1 MTEGTDHKIVV
12 NFHDTPEFKAW
23 SARPPPFHPRA
34 DLTDPPGQSPFG
46 WVVLLAGRACAILE
60 ACEHPLD
67 QITLAIECLVV
78 GDRSAP
84 TGRRGDDGFGAVL
97 HEQLTQT
104 VGVIGLVG
112 NEAPDRTCC
121 GEQRGSERDIVD
133 VARREQKD
141 ARATLGIGQ
150 GMDFCRP
157 PAARAADRFAEGPPF
172 PPAAERCALIWE
184 LSIATV
190 P

>member
-1 MTEGTDHKIVV
+1 MSDC
-12 NFHDTPEFKAW
+12 D
-23 SARPPPFHPRA
+23 A
-34 DLTDPPGQSPFG
+34 DRRKSNGREEVSGEL
-46 WVVLLAGRACAILE
+46 VIAGGDAAEVLE
-60 ACEHPLD
+60 AREHPLD
-67 QITLAIECLVV
+67 QIALAIECLVI

-84 TGRRGDDGFGAVL
+84 TTRRWNDGFGAVL
-97 HEQLTQT
+97 REKLTQT

-112 NEAPDRTCC
+112 NEALDRTCR
-121 GEQRGSERDIVD
+121 GEQRGSERNIID

-141 ARATLGIGQ
+141 AWAAFGIGQ

-172 PPAAERCALIWE
+172 PPAAERCALMWE